1 MRDAVSME
9 VYALH
14 KTEKSGVITETTRG
28 SDGDR
33 KFEILYCI
41 SSVLIKLIGPSQ
53 ERYCCTFSSR
63 SLTFADL
70 ISLGAQEY
78 S

>member
-1 MRDAVSME
+1 MKDAVSME
-9 VYALH
+9 ACSLH
-14 KTEKSGVITETTRG
+14 KTEKNRVITEATRG
-28 SDGDR
+28 SEGDR

-41 SSVLIKLIGPSQ
+41 PSVLIKSISPSQ
-53 ERYCCTFSSR
+53 ERHCCTFSSR

-70 ISLGAQEY
+70 IPLGAQEY